1 MVWRCVN
8 VLLGG
13 FWAVSHL
20 ASPFMGFV
28 CPAKFAVSRVI
39 LLLLLRPGSDVSI
52 LQQWGRRRALALVR
66 VVVSALW
73 RDDA

>member
-1 MVWRCVN
+1 MRTCALGW
-8 VLLGG
+8 VLGRSAFRKPIHG
-13 FWAVSHL
+13 FVRPPKWAVS
-20 ASPFMGFV
+20 PGV
-28 CPAKFAVSRVI
+28 

-52 LQQWGRRRALALVR
+52 LLPWGRRRALALVR

>member
-1 MVWRCVN
+1 MRECAL
-8 VLLGG
+8 VL
-13 FWAVSHL
+13 
-20 ASPFMGFV
+20 
-28 CPAKFAVSRVI
+28 PAKFAVSRVI

-52 LQQWGRRRALALVR
+52 LLRWGRRRALALVR